1 LRSLPA
7 QEAERLILT
16 SLSLTDS
23 GGRVYGSLV
32 ASLSVAAASSLPG
45 TDGRPFSHAGAIFL
59 LDEEGQVVASTAGP
73 GPHPLLVA
81 VQEQVG
87 SWETASS
94 QNPLRLVVG
103 GIPYWAEVESL
114 QSEGR
119 LGFYF
124 VYGIPEATLLAE
136 VHRGAQQ
143 AALLGGGLLLS
154 MLGTGILLGEALSRP
169 LRRLTQIA
177 EQFIQSGF
185 QPFIHSG
192 FQPWPPLDPGPIQ
205 EVQTLA
211 KAWQQAAAAQQAL
224 LDRLWQQQQE
234 YRAVVE
240 QQTELICRFRPDT
253 CITYRQSCLLALF
266 WSVRQKR
273 SGGPPAGRSVCRK
286 KSGRLGRCKL
296 LLPSLL
302 SSPFLQQ
309 RAGVPRRRRP
319 VPLD

>member
-1 LRSLPA
+1 M
-7 QEAERLILT
+7 
-16 SLSLTDS
+16 
-23 GGRVYGSLV
+23 
-32 ASLSVAAASSLPG
+32 ASLSIQQLQAFLERVQGSSAVG
-45 TDGRPFSHAGAIFL
+45 VSFL

-73 GPHPLLVA
+73 APHPLLVA

-94 QNPLRLVVG
+94 QNSLRLVVG
-103 GIPYWAEVESL
+103 GIPYWAEVESV

-169 LRRLTQIA
+169 LRRLTQVA
-177 EQFIQSGF
+177 EQ
-185 QPFIHSG
+185 FIHSG

-205 EVQTLA
+205 EVQTLT

-253 CITYRQSCLLALF
+253 CITY
-266 WSVRQKR
+266 VN
-273 SGGPPAGRSVCRK
+273 PAYLRF
-286 KSGRLGRCKL
+286 LGR
-296 LLPSLL
+296 
-302 SSPFLQQ
+302 
-309 RAGVPRRRRP
+309 RAEEVVGQPW
-319 VPLD
+319 